1 MNATFQVAP
10 IDILLIEDNPG
21 DVRLAREAL
30 QESKIQN
37 DVHVV
42 TDGRQAI
49 AFLRKEGEYAD
60 ALRPD
65 LILLDLNLPW
75 MDGREV
81 LAEIK
86 ADAKLRRIPVVVLT
100 VSKADRGRCTPV
112 VRPPRQLL
120 PYQAHRHG
128 TVHEAGTL
136 HQQLLA
142 LHRQAAAEVDLCGSM
157 AAGQWA
163 TANRR
168 RVGRAATGNGADGQS
183 HKR

>member
-100 VSKADRGRCTPV
+100 VSKAEEDVLQSYDLHANCYLTKPIDMGQFMKLV
-112 VRPPRQLL
+112 HSINNFWLSIVKLPP
-120 PYQAHRHG
+120 
-128 TVHEAGTL
+128 
-136 HQQLLA
+136 
-142 LHRQAAAEVDLCGSM
+142 
-157 AAGQWA
+157 
-163 TANRR
+163 
-168 RVGRAATGNGADGQS
+168 
-183 HKR
+183 K

>member
-1 MNATFQVAP
+1 MNASFQVAP

-100 VSKADRGRCTPV
+100 ASKAEEDVLQSYDLHANCYLTKPIDMGQFMKLV
-112 VRPPRQLL
+112 HSINNFWLSIVKLPP
-120 PYQAHRHG
+120 
-128 TVHEAGTL
+128 
-136 HQQLLA
+136 
-142 LHRQAAAEVDLCGSM
+142 
-157 AAGQWA
+157 
-163 TANRR
+163 
-168 RVGRAATGNGADGQS
+168 
-183 HKR
+183 K